1 MIFFAPK
8 AEDEKGW
15 LLIGRGKEVVIK
27 KGEVLSGK
35 SMWKTPSGV
44 VNVPSKT
51 APGNTSERGT
61 SASVSDD
68 LNPDNGNVN
77 EKYSTV
83 SNTTDDLEI

>member
-1 MIFFAPK
+1 
-8 AEDEKGW
+8 

-61 SASVSDD
+61 SASGIDN
-68 LNPDNGNVN
+68 LNLYKVNVN

-83 SNTTDDLEI
+83 SNTTDDLELLAI